1 MRYDSLRKSQRNEAI
16 RELKRGNNLS
26 LAEIG
31 KLFDISRQRVWRI
44 VEDGKVGE
52 GKDERRD

>member
-1 MRYDSLRKSQRNEAI
+1 MKYDSLRKSQRNEAI
-16 RELKRGNNLS
+16 RELKRGANLS

-31 KLFDISRQRVWRI
+31 NLFSISRQRVWRI